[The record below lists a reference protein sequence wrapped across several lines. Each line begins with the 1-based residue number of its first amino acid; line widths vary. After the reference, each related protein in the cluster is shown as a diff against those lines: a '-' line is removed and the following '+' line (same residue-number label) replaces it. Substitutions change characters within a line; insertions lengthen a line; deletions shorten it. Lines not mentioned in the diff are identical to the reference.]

1 MVMSRSLGPA
11 KLVDCGVGVDREK
24 QWGRRR
30 AARLSIK
37 EEVRMFTRRVAAFT
51 AGLCLALA
59 SGLAVAQKTQLT
71 VYTAL
76 EVDQLKAYKQGF
88 EKANPDIELTFVQ
101 DSTGIT
107 TAKLLA
113 EKANPK
119 ADVVYGVAATSMA
132 IFDAEGMLQPYA
144 PKGLERIAPQYRD
157 AKNPPAWVGM
167 DVWGATICFNTAEA
181 AKRNIPKP
189 ETWKDLTKPVYKG
202 QIVMPHPASSGTG
215 FFDVSAWLQ
224 LWGEAEGWK
233 FMDALHE
240 NIAQYMHSG
249 SRPCAAAAN
258 GEYVIGISFEYRA
271 NREKA
276 QGKPIELVFP
286 KEGLGWDLEAIAIH
300 KGTRNMA
307 AAQKLLDWAISDE
320 AMGLYANNFAIVAV
334 PALAKPL
341 PNVPANY
348 GSLLV
353 KNDFAWAAKNRDRI
367 LAEWS
372 KRYESKAAPK

>member
-1 MVMSRSLGPA
+1 MISR
-11 KLVDCGVGVDREK
+11 R
-24 QWGRRR
+24 
-30 AARLSIK
+30 
-37 EEVRMFTRRVAAFT
+37 
-51 AGLCLALA
+51 LALGA
-59 SGLAVAQKTQLT
+59 CTGLLALLAALPALAQRTQLT

-76 EVDQLKAYKQGF
+76 ETDQLKAYKDGF
-88 EKANPDIELTFVQ
+88 EKANPNIEIVWVR
-101 DSTGIT
+101 DSTGII

-119 ADVVYGVAATSMA
+119 ADVVMGVAASSLA
-132 IFDAEGMLQPYA
+132 LLDIEGMLHPYA
-144 PKGLERIAPQYRD
+144 PAGLERVAPQYRD
-157 AKNPPAWVGM
+157 SKNPPAWVGM
-167 DVWGATICFNTAEA
+167 DVWGATICFNTVEA

-215 FFDVSAWLQ
+215 FFDVTAWLQ

-249 SRPCAAAAN
+249 SRPCARAAA
-258 GEYVIGISFEYRA
+258 GEYVVGISFEYRA

-276 QGKPIELVFP
+276 QGAPIDLVFP
-286 KEGLGWDLEAIAIH
+286 KEGLGWDLEAVAIH
-300 KGTRNMA
+300 KGTKHLA
-307 AAQKLLDWAISDE
+307 AAQKLLDWAISDD
-320 AMGLYANNFAIVAV
+320 AMRLYANNFAIVAV
-334 PALAKPL
+334 KGLEKPL
-341 PNVPANY
+341 PNVPADY
-348 GSLLV
+348 AARLV
-353 KNDFAWAAKNRDRI
+353 KNDFVWAAKNRERI

>member
-1 MVMSRSLGPA
+1 MANKEESMSFLSTTAG
-11 KLVDCGVGVDREK
+11 KLV
-24 QWGRRR
+24 
-30 AARLSIK
+30 AAAALSL
-37 EEVRMFTRRVAAFT
+37 AAF
-51 AGLCLALA
+51 GA
-59 SGLAVAQKTQLT
+59 SAQKTQLT

-76 EVDQLKAYKQGF
+76 ETDQLKAYQTAF
-88 EKANPDIELTFVQ
+88 EKANPGIEIVWVR
-101 DSTGIT
+101 DSTGVV
-107 TAKLLA
+107 TARLLA

-119 ADVVYGVAATSMA
+119 ADVVMGLAATSLA
-132 IFDAEGMLQPYA
+132 IFATEGMLHPYA
-144 PKGLERIAPQYRD
+144 PAGLNRVAAQYRD

-167 DVWGATICFNTAEA
+167 DIWGATVCFNTVEA

-189 ETWKDLTKPVYKG
+189 ESWKDLTKPVYKG

-233 FMDALHE
+233 YMDALHQ

-249 SRPCAAAAN
+249 SRPCAAAAA
-258 GEYVIGISFEYRA
+258 GEYVVGISFEYRA

-276 QGKPIELVFP
+276 QGKPIELIFP

-300 KGTRNMA
+300 KGTKNLA
-307 AAQKLLDWAISDE
+307 AAQKLVDWSISDE
-320 AMGLYANNFAIVAV
+320 AMGLYASNFAIVAV
-334 PALAKPL
+334 PAMNKPL
-341 PNVPANY
+341 PNVPADY
-348 GSLLV
+348 GSRLV

>member
-1 MVMSRSLGPA
+1 MKPRSGSRW
-11 KLVDCGVGVDREK
+11 LVSFL
-24 QWGRRR
+24 
-30 AARLSIK
+30 AAVPLA
-37 EEVRMFTRRVAAFT
+37 FATAA
-51 AGLCLALA
+51 L
-59 SGLAVAQKTQLT
+59 AQKTTLT

-76 EVDQLKAYKQGF
+76 ETDQLKAYQEGF
-88 EKANPDIELTFVQ
+88 NKANPDIELTWVR
-101 DSTGIT
+101 DSTGVIT
-107 TAKLLA
+107 ARLLA
-113 EKANPK
+113 EKSNPK
-119 ADVVYGVAATSMA
+119 ADVIMGVAATSMG
-132 IFDAEGMLQPYA
+132 IFAAEGMLEPYA
-144 PKGLERIAPQYRD
+144 PKGLARISASYRE

-181 AKRNIPKP
+181 GKRNIPKP
-189 ETWKDLTKPVYKG
+189 ETWKDLTKPVYKD

-224 LWGEAEGWK
+224 IWGEKDGWAY
-233 FMDALHE
+233 MDGLHQ

-258 GEYVIGISFEYRA
+258 GEYVVGISFEYRA

-286 KEGLGWDLEAIAIH
+286 KEGLGWDLEAIGIH
-300 KGTRNMA
+300 KGTKNLA
-307 AAQKLLDWAISDE
+307 AAQKLLDWAVSDE

-334 PALAKPL
+334 PSQNKTL
-341 PNVPANY
+341 PNVPADY
-348 GSLLV
+348 ASRLA

-372 KRYESKAAPK
+372 KRYENKAAKK

>member
-1 MVMSRSLGPA
+1 MAFRNRALG
-11 KLVDCGVGVDREK
+11 KLLAG
-24 QWGRRR
+24 
-30 AARLSIK
+30 AALLL
-37 EEVRMFTRRVAAFT
+37 AAF
-51 AGLCLALA
+51 GA
-59 SGLAVAQKTQLT
+59 SAQKTQLT

-76 EVDQLKAYKQGF
+76 ETDQIKAYQTAF
-88 EKANPDIELTFVQ
+88 EKANPTIEIVWVR
-101 DSTGIT
+101 DSTGIV

-113 EKANPK
+113 EKSNPK
-119 ADVVYGVAATSMA
+119 ADVVMGLAATSLA
-132 IFDAEGMLQPYA
+132 ILAEEDMLVPYA
-144 PKGLERIAPQYRD
+144 PAGLNRIVPQYRD
-157 AKNPPAWVGM
+157 SKNPPSWVGM

-189 ETWKDLTKPVYKG
+189 ETWKDLTKPVYKD

-224 LWGEAEGWK
+224 IWGEKDGWAY
-233 FMDALHE
+233 MDGLHQ

-258 GEYVIGISFEYRA
+258 GEYVVGISFEYRA

-286 KEGLGWDLEAIAIH
+286 KEGLGWDLEAIGIH
-300 KGTRNMA
+300 KGTKNLA
-307 AAQKLLDWAISDE
+307 AAQKLLDWAVSDE

-334 PALAKPL
+334 PSQNKTL
-341 PNVPANY
+341 PNVPADY
-348 GSLLV
+348 ASRLA

-372 KRYESKAAPK
+372 KRYENKAAKK

>member
-1 MVMSRSLGPA
+1 M
-11 KLVDCGVGVDREK
+11 KL
-24 QWGRRR
+24 
-30 AARLSIK
+30 LTI
-37 EEVRMFTRRVAAFT
+37 
-51 AGLCLALA
+51 AGKALA
-59 SGLAVAQKTQLT
+59 AAVLAGFAFGASAQKTQLT

-76 EVDQLKAYKQGF
+76 ETDQLKAYQSAF
-88 EKANPDIELTFVQ
+88 EKANPNIEIVWVR
-101 DSTGIT
+101 DSTGII

-119 ADVVYGVAATSMA
+119 ADVIMGVAATSMA
-132 IFDAEGMLQPYA
+132 IFDKEGMLTPYA
-144 PKGLERIAPQYRD
+144 PAGLARISPQYRD
-157 AKNPPAWVGM
+157 PKNPPAWVGM
-167 DVWGATICFNTAEA
+167 DVWGATICFNTVEA

-189 ETWKDLTKPVYKG
+189 ETWKDLTKPIYKG

-224 LWGEAEGWK
+224 LWGEKDGWA
-233 FMDALHE
+233 FMDGLHE

-249 SRPCAAAAN
+249 SRPCAAAAA

-276 QGKPIELVFP
+276 RGAPIELVFP
-286 KEGLGWDLEAIAIH
+286 KEGLGWDLEAVGIV
-300 KGTRNMA
+300 KGTKNMDA
-307 AAQKLLDWAISDE
+307 AKKLLDWSVSDE

-334 PALAKPL
+334 PAMSKPL
-341 PNVPANY
+341 PNVPADY
-348 GSLLV
+348 ASRLV
-353 KNDFAWAAKNRDRI
+353 KNDFAWAAANRDKI